1 MQYVYIILM
10 ILFIGILVKFIPQVL
25 NKEMEKK
32 RELTEEDIKTFHLF
46 PDYPK
51 SNPYECKAGEEFHFI
66 VKGYTDK
73 YQVEEVPINADKVIW
88 KHTEGNGRFKGNRNL
103 KTGIYSGISIDYITP
118 KPDVYTKEK
127 MIFISAHY
135 REFTDA
141 TWIKIIN

>member
-1 MQYVYIILM
+1 MWYILVM
-10 ILFIGILVKFIPQVL
+10 ILLVAVLWKYINYIQKKEIGKP
-25 NKEMEKK
+25 KELK
-32 RELTEEDIKTFHLF
+32 EEDIRVFHIF

-66 VKGYTDK
+66 VRGYTDK
-73 YQVEEVPINADKVIW
+73 YQLEAVPINADKVIW
-88 KHTEGNGRFKGNRNL
+88 KHTEGNGRFKGDRNL

-118 KPDVYTKEK
+118 KPDIYTKEK

-141 TWIKIIN
+141 TWIKITN